1 MKIVVGLGNPGSQ
14 YEFTRH
20 NIGFRIID
28 NLALCIETEFKKI
41 KSYDSLISRGKINN
55 HNLMLVKPQTYM
67 NLSGKSVS
75 KIVSYYRISFQD
87 LLIVY
92 DDLNL
97 ELGQIRIRKRGS
109 AGGHKGVESIIQYLN
124 SEDIPRLRIGIG
136 KPSINSNFD
145 YMSYVLSCFDS
156 AEKDKVREIVTLSTE
171 AIKTIIKDGFEE
183 AMKNYNKKLKT
194 FS

>member
-1 MKIVVGLGNPGSQ
+1 MVVGLGNPGLQ
-14 YEFTRH
+14 YEFSRH

-28 NLALCIETEFKKI
+28 NLAREIETEFKRV
-41 KSYDSLISRGKINN
+41 KSYDSLVSRGKLMN
-55 HNLMLVKPQTYM
+55 HKLILVKPQTYM

-145 YMSYVLSCFDS
+145 YASYVLSNFNNN
-156 AEKDKVREIVTLSTE
+156 EKDKISEVIQLSTE
-171 AIKTIIKDGFEE
+171 AIKTVIEDSLEK
-183 AMKNYNKKLKT
+183 AMRKYNRKLEVI
-194 FS
+194 

>member
-1 MKIVVGLGNPGSQ
+1 MVVGLGNPGLQ
-14 YEFTRH
+14 YEFSRH

-28 NLALCIETEFKKI
+28 NLALNIEIEFKRV
-41 KSYDSLISRGKINN
+41 KSYDSLVSRGKLMN
-55 HNLMLVKPQTYM
+55 HKLILVKPQTYM

-75 KIVSYYRISFQD
+75 KIVSYYRISFPD

-145 YMSYVLSCFDS
+145 YASYVLSNFNNN
-156 AEKDKVREIVTLSTE
+156 EKDKISEVIQLSTE
-171 AIKTIIKDGFEE
+171 AIKTVIEDGLEK
-183 AMKNYNKKLKT
+183 AMRKYNRKLEL
-194 FS
+194 S

>member
-1 MKIVVGLGNPGSQ
+1 MVVGLGNPGLQ
-14 YEFTRH
+14 YKFSRH

-28 NLALCIETEFKKI
+28 NLAREIETEFKKV
-41 KSYDSLISRGKINN
+41 KSYDSLVSRGKLMN
-55 HNLMLVKPQTYM
+55 HKLILVKPQTYM
-67 NLSGKSVS
+67 NLSGKSAS

-145 YMSYVLSCFDS
+145 YASYVLSNFNDN
-156 AEKDKVREIVTLSTE
+156 EKDKISEVIQLSTE
-171 AIKTIIKDGFEE
+171 AIKTVIEDGLVK
-183 AMKNYNKKLKT
+183 AMRKYNRKLEV
-194 FS
+194 S

>member
-1 MKIVVGLGNPGSQ
+1 MVVGLGNPGLQ
-14 YEFTRH
+14 YEFSRH

-28 NLALCIETEFKKI
+28 NLAREIETEFKKV
-41 KSYDSLISRGKINN
+41 KSYDSLVSRGKLMN
-55 HNLMLVKPQTYM
+55 HKLILVKPQTYM
-67 NLSGKSVS
+67 NLSGKSAS

-145 YMSYVLSCFDS
+145 YASYVLSNFNDN
-156 AEKDKVREIVTLSTE
+156 EKDKISEVIQLSTE
-171 AIKTIIKDGFEE
+171 AIKTVIEDGLVK
-183 AMKNYNKKLKT
+183 AMRKYNRKLEV
-194 FS
+194 S

>member
-1 MKIVVGLGNPGSQ
+1 MVVGLGNPGLQ
-14 YEFTRH
+14 YEFNRH

-28 NLALCIETEFKKI
+28 NLAREIETEFKKV

-55 HNLMLVKPQTYM
+55 HNLRLVKPQTYM
-67 NLSGKSVS
+67 NLSGKSVN

-145 YMSYVLSCFDS
+145 YASYVLSNFDNN
-156 AEKDKVREIVTLSTE
+156 EKDKISEVIQLSTE
-171 AIKTIIKDGFEE
+171 AIKTIIEDGLEK
-183 AMKNYNKKLKT
+183 AMRKYNKKLEV
-194 FS
+194 F

>member
-1 MKIVVGLGNPGSQ
+1 MVVGLGNPGLQ
-14 YEFTRH
+14 YEFSRH
-20 NIGFRIID
+20 NIGFKIID
-28 NLALCIETEFKKI
+28 NLALNIETEFKKV
-41 KSYDSLISRGKINN
+41 KSYDSLVSRGKLMN
-55 HNLMLVKPQTYM
+55 HKLILVKPQTYM

-75 KIVSYYRISFQD
+75 KIVSYYRISFPD

-145 YMSYVLSCFDS
+145 YVSYVLSNFNNN
-156 AEKDKVREIVTLSTE
+156 EKDKISEVIQLSTE
-171 AIKTIIKDGFEE
+171 AIKTVMEDGLEK
-183 AMKNYNKKLKT
+183 AMRKYNRKLEV
-194 FS
+194 S

>member
-1 MKIVVGLGNPGSQ
+1 MVVGLGNPGLQ
-14 YEFTRH
+14 YEFSRH

-28 NLALCIETEFKKI
+28 NLALNIETEFKRV
-41 KSYDSLISRGKINN
+41 KSYDSLVSRGKLMN
-55 HNLMLVKPQTYM
+55 HKLILVKPQTYM

-75 KIVSYYRISFQD
+75 KIVSYYRISFPD

-145 YMSYVLSCFDS
+145 YASYVLSNFNDN
-156 AEKDKVREIVTLSTE
+156 EKDKISKVIQLSTE
-171 AIKTIIKDGFEE
+171 AIKTVIEDGLEK
-183 AMKNYNKKLKT
+183 AMRKYNRKLEL
-194 FS
+194 S

>member
-1 MKIVVGLGNPGSQ
+1 MKVVVGLGNPGLQ
-14 YEFTRH
+14 YEFSRH

-28 NLALCIETEFKKI
+28 NLAREIEIEFKKV

-55 HNLMLVKPQTYM
+55 YNLRLVKPQTYM
-67 NLSGKSVS
+67 NLSGKSVN

-145 YMSYVLSCFDS
+145 YTSYVLSNFDNN
-156 AEKDKVREIVTLSTE
+156 EKDKISEVIQLSTE
-171 AIKTIIKDGFEE
+171 AIKTIIEDGLEK
-183 AMKNYNKKLKT
+183 AMRKYNKKLEV
-194 FS
+194 F

>member
-1 MKIVVGLGNPGSQ
+1 MVVGLGNPGLQ
-14 YEFTRH
+14 YEFSRH

-28 NLALCIETEFKKI
+28 NLAREIKTEFKKV

-55 HNLMLVKPQTYM
+55 HNLRLVKPQTYM
-67 NLSGKSVS
+67 NLSGKSVN

-145 YMSYVLSCFDS
+145 YASYVLSNFNDN
-156 AEKDKVREIVTLSTE
+156 EKDKISEVIQLSIE
-171 AIKTIIKDGFEE
+171 AIKTVIEDGLEK
-183 AMKNYNKKLKT
+183 AMRKYNRKLEV
-194 FS
+194 S

>member
-1 MKIVVGLGNPGSQ
+1 MVVGLGNPGLQ
-14 YEFTRH
+14 YEFSRH
-20 NIGFRIID
+20 NIGFKIID
-28 NLALCIETEFKKI
+28 NLALNIETEFKRV
-41 KSYDSLISRGKINN
+41 KSYDSLVSRGKLMN
-55 HNLMLVKPQTYM
+55 HKLILVKPQTYM

-75 KIVSYYRISFQD
+75 KIVSYYRISFPD

-145 YMSYVLSCFDS
+145 YASYVLSNFNNN
-156 AEKDKVREIVTLSTE
+156 EKDKISEVIQLSTE
-171 AIKTIIKDGFEE
+171 AIKTVMEDGLEK
-183 AMKNYNKKLKT
+183 AMRKYNRKLEV
-194 FS
+194 S